1 LPTRFCPERGD
12 SSAKKHATYVLAMYR
27 NPYGASGIPTDS
39 LFRDIYRIL
48 EEIQETKDH
57 AHSITTSIVHCS
69 RELRNLER
77 IHGFRCRFFGSESTE
92 DPFELQEILNKF
104 MISCNALSYINSP
117 HNALDDDVGDGC
129 LFPSKRGWK
138 KKHIK
143 ALETEFFDHQRT
155 LSLALSNAV

>member
-1 LPTRFCPERGD
+1 
-12 SSAKKHATYVLAMYR
+12 MYR
-27 NPYGASGIPTDS
+27 NIHGASGIPTDT

-48 EEIQETKDH
+48 EELQDTKDH
-57 AHSITTSIVHCS
+57 VDSLATCIIHCS

-77 IHGFRCRFFGSESTE
+77 IHGFRWRFFGRESSE
-92 DPFELQEILNKF
+92 DPFELQETLNKF
-104 MISCNALSYINSP
+104 MISCNALSYVNSP
-117 HNALDDDVGDGC
+117 NNALDDDIGDGC

-143 ALETEFFDHQRT
+143 ALETEFYDHQRT

>member
-1 LPTRFCPERGD
+1 
-12 SSAKKHATYVLAMYR
+12 MYR